1 MGRKARPKEQV
12 MPDAAAIAAEKRK
25 AWEEAR
31 RSRTEGASNASL
43 KAKAEQAKKRK
54 AWEAKRK
61 AK

>member
-1 MGRKARPKEQV
+1 

-31 RSRTEGASNASL
+31 RSRTEGASDATL

-61 AK
+61 ASR